1 MFGTFSLFEV
11 SKIASVSLLAC
22 PFPEEL
28 AQLPPVAMRGVA
40 HLLGRPHAAEARGD
54 RIAAIV
60 A

>member
-1 MFGTFSLFEV
+1 VGALVAGVTRV
-11 SKIASVSLLAC
+11 ALLH
-22 PFPEEL
+22 EEL